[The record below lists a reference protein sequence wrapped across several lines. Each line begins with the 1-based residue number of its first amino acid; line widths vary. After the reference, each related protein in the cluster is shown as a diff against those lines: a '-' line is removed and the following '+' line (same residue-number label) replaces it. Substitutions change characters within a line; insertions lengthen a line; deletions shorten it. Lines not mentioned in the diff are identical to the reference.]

1 MIAVDQY
8 QAATEQLASQTEQA
22 ALALFAQYRAGQY
35 NQADAALLLAALINR
50 ANATATSLAD
60 VWLAIQIEQLT
71 GAPVPTVGVLPVD
84 GSDRLVKAAN
94 TILSDPASNSRQNDI
109 AKAQGIE
116 NGNPANA
123 DHSSGADNATVSDG
137 KPDETAPDS
146 RPAETAE
153 AADTNKAQ
161 VDPQET
167 QVARLARCEP
177 LEAAQ
182 QASHDAMQQQPL
194 VEGWIRHMDADPCQ
208 LCVWWWRE
216 GRVWPKAH
224 PMPRHKGCNCQ
235 PEVVL
240 RQSIQS
246 TGYTRQLERATAPSG
261 TRFPR
266 ERDK

>member
-1 MIAVDQY
+1 MIAVEQY

-22 ALALFAQYRAGQY
+22 ALVLYGQYRAGQY
-35 NQADAALLLAALINR
+35 DQADTALLLAALINR

-60 VWLAIQIEQLT
+60 VWLAIQIEYLT
-71 GAPVPTVGVLPVD
+71 GEPVSTVGVLPVD
-84 GSDRLVKAAN
+84 GSERLVKAVN
-94 TILSDPASNSRQNDI
+94 TILSGEGENAGQKQAGVSGKGAGQDHI
-109 AKAQGIE
+109 A
-116 NGNPANA
+116 
-123 DHSSGADNATVSDG
+123 GADKVTVSDVKAVDAATDTG
-137 KPDETAPDS
+137 PPTG
-146 RPAETAE
+146 PASTEPT
-153 AADTNKAQ
+153 Q
-161 VDPQET
+161 PDPQET

-235 PEVVL
+235 PKVVL
-240 RQSIQS
+240 RQEIQS
-246 TGYTRQLERATAPSG
+246 TGYTRRLRGVTNDE
-261 TRFPR
+261 
-266 ERDK
+266 

>member
-22 ALALFAQYRAGQY
+22 ALALYAQYRAGQLD
-35 NQADAALLLAALINR
+35 QTDAALLLAALINR

-60 VWLAIQIEQLT
+60 VWLAIQIEYLT
-71 GAPVPTVGVLPVD
+71 GEPVPTVGVLPVD
-84 GSDRLVKAAN
+84 GSERLVKAAN
-94 TILSDPASNSRQNDI
+94 TILSGQTAGQT
-109 AKAQGIE
+109 AAG
-116 NGNPANA
+116 
-123 DHSSGADNATVSDG
+123 G
-137 KPDETAPDS
+137 KPAATQHDSGTSQKFSEASPDVKPDVK
-146 RPAETAE
+146 PAETATDTGAE
-153 AADTNKAQ
+153 PASAD
-161 VDPQET
+161 PRET

-182 QASHDAMQQQPL
+182 QASHDAMQRQPL

-224 PMPRHKGCNCQ
+224 PMPTHKGCNCQ

-240 RQSIQS
+240 RQSIKS
-246 TGYTRQLERATAPSG
+246 TQFTRRLERNT
-261 TRFPR
+261 
-266 ERDK
+266 